1 MPDSEA
7 ACSWDEMDSAILR
20 EDPGVY
26 GKKPPFDLAE
36 RTALFGEAVIRF
48 CKQLV
53 RNSVNNRLTG
63 QLVGAGT
70 SIGANYCEAT
80 ECLSRKDFRAI
91 ISRCV
96 KETKESRFFLRMCAT
111 AEPKRAEEARSLY
124 REATE
129 LLRILGSMYQK

>member
-1 MPDSEA
+1 MNDPDAYLWSA
-7 ACSWDEMDSAILR
+7 MDSAILR
-20 EDPGVY
+20 EDPPSSGQ
-26 GKKPPFDLAE
+26 KPPFDLEE

-48 CKQLV
+48 CKKLPL
-53 RNSVNNRLTG
+53 NPVNNRLID

-80 ECLSRKDFRAI
+80 ERLSQKDFRCA

-111 AEPKRAEEARSLY
+111 AEPKLADEARTLY
-124 REATE
+124 REATQ

>member
-1 MPDSEA
+1 MDDRDVDS
-7 ACSWDEMDSAILR
+7 WNEMDSAVLR
-20 EDPGVY
+20 EDPVLY
-26 GKKPPFDLAE
+26 GEKPPFDLQE

-48 CKQLV
+48 CKKLP
-53 RNSVNNRLTG
+53 RTPVNNRLID

-80 ECLSRKDFRAI
+80 ERLSQKDFRCI

-111 AEPKRAEEARSLY
+111 AEPKFADEARSLY
-124 REATE
+124 REATQ